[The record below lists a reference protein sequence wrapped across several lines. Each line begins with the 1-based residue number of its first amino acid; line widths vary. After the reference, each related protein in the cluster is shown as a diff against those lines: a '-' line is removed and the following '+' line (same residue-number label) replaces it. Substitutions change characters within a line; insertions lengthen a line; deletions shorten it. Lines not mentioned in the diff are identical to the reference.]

1 LRRDSSQN
9 LRRKLARV
17 IGVSLTKK
25 PRIGL
30 ALGSGGAR
38 GWCHIGV
45 LRALEKMD
53 VRPDA
58 IAGCSMGAVVG
69 AAYAAGRLDELE
81 KWARSQTRRSIMGL
95 IDVRLTGG
103 GVVGGAEIL
112 SMLQTIGIPDRI
124 EELPIPF
131 VAVAADI
138 QTGRE
143 VWLREGPLAKSI
155 RASVAIPGV
164 FSPERIDGQWLIDG
178 GVVNPIPVSA
188 ARALDTDIVIAVNP
202 DARMNGGFWKPGT
215 PRPTLPTW
223 SDMLPDL
230 PESLRNLWPAS
241 SQSQVVAPPAY
252 LELVLTA
259 IDIMSEQIRRSRLAG
274 DAPHVLLNAYLTD
287 LNVLDFHRADEAIK
301 EGERIVE
308 AHAEWIN
315 AVTAG

>member
-1 LRRDSSQN
+1 MT
-9 LRRKLARV
+9 
-17 IGVSLTKK
+17 SLDK

-45 LRALEKMD
+45 LRGLEKMEIW
-53 VRPDA
+53 PDA
-58 IAGCSMGAVVG
+58 IAGCSMGALVG

-81 KWARSQTRRSIMGL
+81 DWACSQTRRSIMGL

-103 GVVGGAEIL
+103 GVVGGVEIF
-112 SMLQTIGIPDRI
+112 SMLKSIGLPERI

-143 VWLREGPLAKSI
+143 VWLRDGPLAKSI

-164 FSPERIDGQWLIDG
+164 FSPERVDDRWLIDG

-188 ARALDTDIVIAVNP
+188 ARALDTDVVIAVNP
-202 DARMNGGFWKPGT
+202 DARMNGGFWKPGMT
-215 PRPTLPTW
+215 RPGLPTL
-223 SDMLPDL
+223 SDLLPDL
-230 PESLRNLWPAS
+230 PESLRSLWPGQPQAEI
-241 SQSQVVAPPAY
+241 ANPPAY

-287 LNVLDFHRADEAIK
+287 LSVLDFHRAREAID

-308 AHAEWIN
+308 AHAEWIR
-315 AVTAG
+315 AVTSG

>member
-1 LRRDSSQN
+1 MGTVN
-9 LRRKLARV
+9 
-17 IGVSLTKK
+17 GVSSISN

-45 LRALEKMD
+45 LRALEKMEIW
-53 VRPDA
+53 PDA
-58 IAGCSMGAVVG
+58 IAGSSMGALVG

-81 KWARSQTRRSIMGL
+81 DWACSQTKRSILGL

-112 SMLQTIGIPDRI
+112 TMLQTIGIPDRI

-143 VWLREGPLAKSI
+143 IWLREGPLAKSI

-164 FSPERIDGQWLIDG
+164 FSPERVDDHWLIDG

-202 DARMNGGFWKPGT
+202 DGRMNAGFWKPGM

-223 SDMLPDL
+223 SDLLPDL
-230 PESLRNLWPAS
+230 PESLRGFWPALPQPNTDNS
-241 SQSQVVAPPAY
+241 PAY

-274 DAPHVLLNAYLTD
+274 DAPHVLLNAYLTTM
-287 LNVLDFHRADEAIK
+287 NALDFHRAREAID

-308 AHAEWIN
+308 AHAEWIR
-315 AVTAG
+315 AVTSG